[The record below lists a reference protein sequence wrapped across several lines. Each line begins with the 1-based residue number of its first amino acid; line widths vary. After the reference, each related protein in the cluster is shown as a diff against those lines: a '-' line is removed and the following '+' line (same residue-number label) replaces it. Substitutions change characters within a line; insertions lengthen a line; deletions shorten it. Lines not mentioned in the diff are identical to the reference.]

1 MAKRQEIKRYD
12 DVIDAVRSDLKL
24 DYRSC
29 VFEVHIEQHD
39 GRLLIRGVTTSAP
52 ALEELMRRLEE
63 FTDRRFIREEV
74 EVLPDAGTTGESHVL
89 VRAGVAPVYGDPA
102 LPAPQISQ
110 AVLGTRLDLLMR
122 AGVWCRVRMEDGYL
136 GWVHQ
141 GYLQFGDEEWA
152 FAWERG
158 TRGEPSISLGAEMI
172 DEAGRVFARLPWGAR
187 CVRFSQE
194 QYELPDGRRG
204 TIGSGEIVAVDRIA
218 DWFPPRGDSVSRTA
232 RRWIGAP
239 YLWGGVT
246 TGGVDCSGLVQA
258 VFWLHGVAL
267 PRDSDQQSHMG
278 HNIEP
283 GENFSDL
290 APGDLLFFSETPA
303 RVSHVAISLGGPH
316 IVHSALSNGGVDV
329 NDLTGD
335 LELEVRLRSVFTR
348 AQRVLPD
355 S

>member
-1 MAKRQEIKRYD
+1 MNKYD
-12 DVIDAVRSDLKL
+12 DTIEDVRRDLKL
-24 DYRSC
+24 DYRSSIFD
-29 VFEVHIEQHD
+29 VRVELRG
-39 GRLLIRGVTTSAP
+39 GRLYILGATTVSAALDELI
-52 ALEELMRRLEE
+52 ERLAQDK
-63 FTDRRFIREEV
+63 DRKYIRDKV
-74 EVLPDAGTTGESHVL
+74 ERLPEAGSTGETYVL
-89 VRAGVAPVYGDPA
+89 VRSAIAPVYGDPA

-110 AVLGTRLDLLMR
+110 AVLGTRLDLLNR
-122 AGVWCRVRMEDGYL
+122 AGAWCRVRLEDGYI

-141 GYLQFGDEEWA
+141 GYLQFGDQEWA
-152 FAWERG
+152 YGWERG
-158 TRGEPSISLGAEMI
+158 TRGEPSVSLGAELI
-172 DEAGRVFARLPWGAR
+172 DDAGRVFARLPWGAR

-204 TIGSGEIVAVDRIA
+204 GIGGGEVVAVDRIA
-218 DWFPPRGDSVSRTA
+218 DWFPPRGDSVTRTA

-267 PRDSDQQSHMG
+267 PRDSDQQSLMG
-278 HNIEP
+278 DQIEP
-283 GENFSDL
+283 GENFADL
-290 APGDLLFFSETPA
+290 NPGDLIFFSETPA

-335 LELEVRLRSVFTR
+335 RELEVRLRSVVTR

-355 S
+355 

>member
-1 MAKRQEIKRYD
+1 MNKFD
-12 DVIDAVRSDLKL
+12 DTIEEVRRDLKL
-24 DYRSC
+24 DYRSSIFD
-29 VFEVHIEQHD
+29 VRVEQQ
-39 GRLLIRGVTTSAP
+39 GGKLVILGATTVAP
-52 ALEELMRRLEE
+52 AIDELIKRLADVKDKKYIRDKV
-63 FTDRRFIREEV
+63 DR
-74 EVLPDAGTTGESHVL
+74 LPAAGETAETHVL
-89 VRAGVAPVYGDPA
+89 VRSAVAPVYGDPS

-110 AVLGTRLDLLMR
+110 AVLGTRLDLLTR
-122 AGVWCRVRMEDGYL
+122 AGRWCRVRMEDGYL
-136 GWVHQ
+136 GWVHE

-152 FAWERG
+152 YAWERG
-158 TRGEPSISLGAEMI
+158 TRGEPAISLGAELI

-187 CVRFSQE
+187 CVRFTQE

-204 TIGSGEIVAVDRIA
+204 AIGSGEVVAVDRIA
-218 DWFPPRGDSVSRTA
+218 DWFPPRGDSVTRTA

-267 PRDSDQQSHMG
+267 PRDSDQQSLMG
-278 HNIEP
+278 HDIEP
-283 GENFSDL
+283 GENFETL
-290 APGDLLFFSETPA
+290 VPGDLLFFSETTA

-316 IVHSALSNGGVDV
+316 IVHSAISNGGVDV

-335 LELEVRLRSVFTR
+335 LELETRLRSVFTR